1 MEHPIKHQ
9 QDNIRLHVNRLSLG
23 IAMALLCL
31 PAAHAASI
39 DSWNLGNV
47 TTEAAPRISGEVYNS
62 FVYTDDT
69 KAATNGGIV
78 WVESDVQAPGMK
90 VVTDGDGNQGPE
102 SCIMT
107 AGVNPEDGTTKQCN
121 DPFQTSKRFKRVS
134 RNVDG
139 SVDLVFDISSGD
151 QTDAVY
157 RILEKYEN
165 LTLGRIASFTVQLGT
180 GTGTDPDTGFEVSA
194 ADDGLTFTSR
204 DGSPPPLNN
213 DSGAEGINLDALF
226 AFGLFGDEAT
236 SDNQTVDGYYDP
248 FNRARFFL
256 EAPSDLVT
264 SEADVIT
271 ATSVSDN
278 IAGLYG
284 GTVGAWVAKSQ
295 APFGFFF
302 DDDGDSL
309 TDPITVADLD
319 GRTDGQGWQTYRLC
333 DDPIA
338 IQAGL
343 AASGECAVADAGQ
356 PTGVAPAPLS
366 EATISAWIADP
377 LFSVGAVEDFG
388 NVNLNY
394 HIKVDDSFLGDD
406 TNTTFTLRITPV
418 AGDDTAGA
426 PWNTELPW
434 ESDVA
439 ITNLKVPD
447 VTRGGQK
454 RNVSVTVENNGPD
467 EVVTGEVFLK
477 AVNTDGS
484 VGARFTGVLDNLRSG
499 RKTTVTFSWPLPADP
514 QIVTWEASVEA
525 FAAEDLVP
533 ENNEA
538 TAQTTVQ

>member
-1 MEHPIKHQ
+1 MEHQIKHQ
-9 QDNIRLHVNRLSLG
+9 QDSIRLHVNRLSLG
-23 IAMALLCL
+23 IAMALCL
-31 PAAHAASI
+31 PAAQAASI
-39 DSWNLGNV
+39 DSWNQDNV
-47 TTEAAPRISGEVYNS
+47 TTEAAPRIEGEVYNS
-62 FVYTDDT
+62 FVYTDASKT
-69 KAATNGGIV
+69 VTNGGIV

-107 AGVNPEDGTTKQCN
+107 AGVNPDDDTTKQCN

-139 SVDLVFDISSGD
+139 SVDLVFDISTGD
-151 QTDAVY
+151 PTDAVY

-165 LTLGRIASFTVQLGT
+165 LTPGRIASFTVQLGT
-180 GTGTDPDTGFEVSA
+180 GT
-194 ADDGLTFTSR
+194 ADAFLASTANDGLTFTDR
-204 DGSPPPLNN
+204 AGNPPPPTN
-213 DSGAEGINLDALF
+213 DSDVEGINLDALF

-319 GRTDGQGWQTYRLC
+319 GRPVDGQGWQTYRLC

-366 EATISAWIADP
+366 AATISAWIADP

-394 HIKVDDSFLGDD
+394 HIKVDDRFLSVA
-406 TNTTFTLRITPV
+406 NTFTLRITPV
-418 AGDDTAGA
+418 AGDDNAGA

-439 ITNLKVPD
+439 ITKVKVPN
-447 VTRGGQK
+447 VARAGQNRK
-454 RNVSVTVENNGPD
+454 VSVTVENNGPD

-477 AVNTDGS
+477 AVNADGS